1 LSPVR
6 SIISASTSAFLFN
19 FRGPIGPT
27 SLLLEAA
34 VLVTKRREMF
44 LVLPEAGFNFEAPP
58 LVGEDAYGEVVVV
71 CVHTVEKV
79 LRAHSLR
86 A

>member
-1 LSPVR
+1 MSPVR
-6 SIISASTSAFLFN
+6 SIISNSTSAFFN
-19 FRGPIGPT
+19 FRGPISPT

-44 LVLPEAGFNFEAPP
+44 FVLPEVRFNFEAPP
-58 LVGEDAYGEVVVV
+58 LVGEDAYDEAVVV